1 MSVRPGLSAKGLYYF
16 IILCA
21 IVWVRKMC
29 RGVEEEERGSKGQR
43 RGEKEQGK
51 ANTQKTT
58 SLILCDVTMTEI
70 IFIFK
75 VSSDAD

>member
-51 ANTQKTT
+51 AKRLLTAKYKNTK
-58 SLILCDVTMTEI
+58 L
-70 IFIFK
+70 
-75 VSSDAD
+75 